1 MTITISEKDASVI
14 YQILALLQR
23 KKIPFKIENRSS
35 EPSLND
41 ENIVWD
47 WEDVDEIAFANFAL
61 SQIADDWECPDEWL
75 ELLKQ
80 TA

>member
-14 YQILALLQR
+14 DHILELLRR

-35 EPSLND
+35 EPALND

-47 WEDVDEIAFANFAL
+47 WEDVDDIAFSNFAL